1 MFKELFNKT
10 LDENVK
16 ELTVKELKELLKDI
30 PDDFVVRMD
39 IDTGSESFEDDV
51 RYIKVLENRLKI
63 QNW

>member
-1 MFKELFNKT
+1 MIKELFNTT
-10 LDENVK
+10 LDENAK

-39 IDTGSESFEDDV
+39 IDTGSETFEDKV
-51 RYIKVLENRLKI
+51 RYIKTLCNKLKI

>member
-1 MFKELFNKT
+1 MFKELFNTT
-10 LDENVK
+10 LDENAK

-39 IDTGSESFEDDV
+39 IDTGSETFEDKV
-51 RYIKVLENRLKI
+51 RYIKTLGNKLKI

>member
-1 MFKELFNKT
+1 MFKELFNTT
-10 LDENVK
+10 LDENAK

-39 IDTGSESFEDDV
+39 IDTGSETFEDKV
-51 RYIKVLENRLKI
+51 RYIKTLCNKLKI